1 MTLLLI
7 LFFFL
12 AIIGWVSY
20 YTSASIYRSL
30 KKKDN
35 PNARMFQ
42 LLSFFVM
49 FAILTVLGGF
59 LFFSN
64 LGLHR

>member
-1 MTLLLI
+1 MFIILLV
-7 LFFFL
+7 FFL

-35 PNARMFQ
+35 PNARTFQ
-42 LLSFFVM
+42 VIAFLLM
-49 FAILTVLGGF
+49 FAALLALGAYF
-59 LFFSN
+59 IISN
-64 LGLHR
+64 TAFER